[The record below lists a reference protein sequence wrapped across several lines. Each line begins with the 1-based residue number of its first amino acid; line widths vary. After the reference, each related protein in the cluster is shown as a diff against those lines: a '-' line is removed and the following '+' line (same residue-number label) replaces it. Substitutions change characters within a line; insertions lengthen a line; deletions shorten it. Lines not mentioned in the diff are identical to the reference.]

1 MTLIDNPLFY
11 LLAIPAILLNG
22 VSKGGFAGAF
32 SGLSVPLL
40 ALAIS
45 PVQAAGI
52 MLPILIMMDLFGL
65 TQFWRKADRRVLA
78 TMLAGG
84 LVGTAVGWATFSAL
98 DENLVRVIV
107 GLIAVIYP
115 LSRWL
120 MPTAPKPAPASPVRG
135 TFWTG
140 IAGYTSFVAHAGAPP
155 TFVYL
160 MPQRLDKAIFV
171 ATIGVFFAY
180 LNLIK
185 LPAYAMLGQLNLTN
199 LGTALL
205 LSPLVPLG
213 IRLGMWLQGKFTNEQ
228 FYRIGQTCIFATG
241 AKLLFDGLRTLS
253 IF

>member
-1 MTLIDNPLFY
+1 MTLIDSPAFY

-45 PVQAAGI
+45 PVQAAGV

-65 TQFWRKADRRVLA
+65 TQFWRRADRHVLA

-84 LVGTAVGWATFSAL
+84 LLGTAIGWATFSAL
-98 DENLVRVIV
+98 NDNVVRVIV

-120 MPTAPKPAPASPVRG
+120 MPAAPKPAQANPLRG
-135 TFWTG
+135 TVWTT
-140 IAGYTSFVAHAGAPP
+140 IAGYTSFVAHAGGPP

-160 MPQRLDKAIFV
+160 MPQRMDKTIFV
-171 ATIGVFFAY
+171 ATTGVFFAY
-180 LNLIK
+180 LNMIK
-185 LPAYAMLGQLNLTN
+185 LPAYALLGQLNLTN

-228 FYRIGQTCIFATG
+228 FYRIGQTCIFAAG
-241 AKLLFDGLRTLS
+241 GKLLFDGLRNLA
-253 IF
+253 II